1 MAPMIRLPLLQLTDL
16 PVTTLAANEAAARA
30 SVKTPVLT
38 PMSIT

>member
-1 MAPMIRLPLLQLTDL
+1 MAKTTMLVRFQLTVL

-30 SVKTPVLT
+30 SVNTPLAT